1 MRNNDFEA
9 RQRAR
14 EVYHALTVQPG
25 AWTVIRVD
33 GRSFSRFTEERF
45 DKPFDLR
52 FSELMVTA
60 AQALTV
66 DLGARYAYTESDE
79 ISLLFDP
86 AFDLFGRSV
95 EKLVSV
101 SAGIATAAFT
111 HAAGEPA
118 HFDSRIWVGV
128 DVGDVVDYFS
138 WRQADAA
145 RCALNG
151 WCYWTLR
158 KAGQSRRQA
167 TNALQGTTVAD
178 KNELLVAIV
187 AFTALG
193 VYRARHSA
201 AREAEYR
208 GLAERATAAA
218 TQHAESAQAT
228 VTELQGVREDLTAAR
243 GELAEVRKR
252 LAGLEKLLSQIG

>member
-1 MRNNDFEA
+1 MKGNDFEA

-14 EVYHALTVQPG
+14 EAFHSLAVLPG

-33 GRSFSRFTEERF
+33 GRSFSRFTERRF
-45 DKPFDLR
+45 DKPFDQR
-52 FSELMVTA
+52 FSDLMVTT
-60 AQALTV
+60 AQALATE
-66 DLGARYAYTESDE
+66 LGARYAYTESDE

-95 EKLVSV
+95 EKLVSI

-118 HFDSRIWVGV
+118 HFDSRLWVGV

-158 KAGQSRRQA
+158 KHGQSRQQA
-167 TNALQGTTVAD
+167 TRTLRGATTAD
-178 KNELLVAIV
+178 KNELL
-187 AFTALG
+187 F
-193 VYRARHSA
+193 
-201 AREAEYR
+201 
-208 GLAERATAAA
+208 
-218 TQHAESAQAT
+218 
-228 VTELQGVREDLTAAR
+228 AR
-243 GELAEVRKR
+243 GINFNEVPTRQRRGVGLWWHSFPRTGHNPMTGSDVTSTRREITIERELPMGAAYRDLIAV
-252 LAGLEKLLSQIG
+252 LAADRP